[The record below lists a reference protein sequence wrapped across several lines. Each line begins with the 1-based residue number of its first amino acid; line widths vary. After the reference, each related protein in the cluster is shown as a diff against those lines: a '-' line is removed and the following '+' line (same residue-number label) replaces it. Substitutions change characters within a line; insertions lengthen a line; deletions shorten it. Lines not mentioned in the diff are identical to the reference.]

1 MVEIISN
8 EQKIALA
15 KKAAGVMQMSMAGI
29 PGDVQLEAVLVLVKA
44 QFMAS
49 VKPEH
54 RLGLFNSV
62 MARMKAEIRLDL
74 EKRKAANGKKS

>member
-1 MVEIISN
+1 MRV
-8 EQKIALA
+8 
-15 KKAAGVMQMSMAGI
+15 QMTMAGI

-49 VKPEH
+49 VKPSH

-62 MARMKAEIRLDL
+62 MARMKTEIKEDL
-74 EKRKAANGKKS
+74 AKKKGS